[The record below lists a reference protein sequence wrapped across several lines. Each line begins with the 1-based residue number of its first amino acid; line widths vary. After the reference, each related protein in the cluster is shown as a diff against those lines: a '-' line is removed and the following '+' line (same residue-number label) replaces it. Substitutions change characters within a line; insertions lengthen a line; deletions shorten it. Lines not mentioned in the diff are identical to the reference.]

1 MPWVSLATALLKL
14 SGALMDYA
22 ERRGH
27 IRQGELQAYHDASQ
41 RAANRAYAACEAI
54 RRARVDDDYRQR
66 LRDKYGRERVLPDS
80 AAPADSPRDG

>member
-1 MPWVSLATALLKL
+1 MPWVSLATTLLKV

-27 IRQGELQAYHDASQ
+27 FKQGQLQSYHSASQ

-54 RRARVDDDYRQR
+54 RRARVDDDCRQR

-80 AAPADSPRDG
+80 AAPADSPGDG